1 MYINKLDEIIK
12 EFKEYDYLNIEEI
25 EEDKEKII
33 IILSILEK
41 KEIALKISNFDFNE

>member
-41 KEIALKISNFDFNE
+41 KRNSFKNIKF